1 MIISGGPEPTVAT
14 ARFIPSGDFTNRIC
28 CCIGL
33 LALTGALQDSTP
45 IHAAE
50 MCPRSQLLAGALG
63 PEQSF
68 LHSQAASVAGQ
79 RPVAANDSMTG
90 DDERQRV
97 VAITRPTARAARGR
111 PTRSASQPYVR
122 VWPLGMRCVSSS
134 TARRN
139 DGPIFQSTW
148 T

>member
-45 IHAAE
+45 IHGAE

-68 LHSQAASVAGQ
+68 LHSQAASVARQ

-97 VAITRPTARAARGR
+97 CRHHPADGAGCPRRASDALGEPAVRPRLAARAALR
-111 PTRSASQPYVR
+111 
-122 VWPLGMRCVSSS
+122 
-134 TARRN
+134 
-139 DGPIFQSTW
+139 FF
-148 T
+148 

>member
-45 IHAAE
+45 IHGAE
-50 MCPRSQLLAGALG
+50 MCSRSQLLAGALG

-68 LHSQAASVAGQ
+68 LHSQAASVA
-79 RPVAANDSMTG
+79 RHRAVAATDAMTG
-90 DDERQRV
+90 AAERQRDCGHHH
-97 VAITRPTARAARGR
+97 AEGAGR
-111 PTRSASQPYVR
+111 PRASHALREPAV
-122 VWPLGMRCVSSS
+122 
-134 TARRN
+134 
-139 DGPIFQSTW
+139 
-148 T
+148 